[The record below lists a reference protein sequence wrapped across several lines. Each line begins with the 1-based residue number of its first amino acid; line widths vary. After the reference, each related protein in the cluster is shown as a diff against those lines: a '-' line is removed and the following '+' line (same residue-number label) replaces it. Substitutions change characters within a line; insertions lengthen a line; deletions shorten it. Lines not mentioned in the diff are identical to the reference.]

1 MRYFF
6 LFLLLFIL
14 SSAQSQLCTG
24 TLGDPVVNI
33 TFGNKNTTAGPLRPG
48 ITNLGYVTGCP
59 IDGNYSITNAAFG
72 CWGSTWHDITKDH
85 TGDDEGRFMLVNATN
100 APSVFYVETIT
111 GLCGNTTYEFG
122 AWVANVLKPSSCSGT
137 GTKPN
142 LTFTIETTNGVVLA
156 TYNTGNIIE
165 DAQLTFK
172 QYGFSFK
179 PPITA
184 SSVVLKITNNA
195 GTGCGNDLAIDDI
208 TFRPCGP
215 SMSAS
220 INGVLGF
227 SNSSC
232 FDSQSNLLLNMT
244 IGSGYINPSYQWQ
257 ISTNLGA
264 TWSDITGANSTSYT
278 RIPTAV
284 GRFQYRLLASESIY
298 AGVASCKTASLPI
311 TIQINN
317 SAPRIGNQTI
327 NQCIGG
333 KVDLI
338 SASGSGGNL
347 TYQWTG
353 PNGFSSNVKNP
364 TLPSIRSG
372 DSGTYIV
379 KAMTTE
385 GCSASDTILVKTFK
399 AINGSYNGNSIICL
413 GDSLLLRALGNYQF
427 EWYNNTRAILS
438 TNSVLRTK
446 PTDTTQYQLVFRDI
460 AGCFDSI
467 NIPVFVIK
475 PPIVDAGPNRNILIG
490 SNTTLLGSI
499 SGQNSGFTWFP
510 VFNMQNPSSLTP
522 LVNPII
528 NTTYSLMAFGING
541 CSIVQDTVQVRVF
554 VSLNTPNSFSPNGDG
569 IHDIWLVGGL
579 ETYPNS
585 ELTIFNRAGQ
595 IMYQSKPYF
604 EGWDGKFQG
613 KNVPIGVYY
622 YIINRG
628 NGEPLL
634 SGSIYLIR

>member
-6 LFLLLFIL
+6 FFLLLSVL

-59 IDGNYSITNAAFG
+59 IDDNYAITNAAFG

-85 TGDDEGRFMLVNATN
+85 TGDEEGRFMLVNATN

-122 AWVANVLKPSSCSGT
+122 AWVANVLKPSSCNGT

-142 LTFTIETTNGVVLA
+142 LTFTIETTSGVVLA
-156 TYNTGNIIE
+156 TYNTGNIRE

-184 SSVVLKITNNA
+184 SSVILKITNNA

-220 INGVLGF
+220 IDGVLGF
-227 SNSSC
+227 SKNSC
-232 FDSQSNLLLNMT
+232 FDSQSNLLLN
-244 IGSGYINPSYQWQ
+244 IAVGAGYINPSYQWQ

-264 TWSDITGANSTSYT
+264 TWSDITGANSTSYN
-278 RIPTAV
+278 RIPSVA

-298 AGVASCKTASLPI
+298 AGVAACKTASLPI

-338 SASGSGGNL
+338 GAPGSGGSLN
-347 TYQWTG
+347 YQWNG
-353 PNGFSSNVKNP
+353 PNGFSSNVRNP
-364 TLPSIRSG
+364 TLPSIRTG

-379 KAMTTE
+379 KVITTE
-385 GCSASDTILVKTFK
+385 GCAASDTILVKTFK
-399 AINGSYNGNSIICL
+399 AINGSYNGNNMICL
-413 GDSLLLRALGNYQF
+413 GDSLFLNAVGSNQF

-438 TNSVLRTK
+438 TSNSLSVK
-446 PTDTTQYQLVFRDI
+446 PSDTTQYQLIFRDNM
-460 AGCFDSI
+460 GCFDSI

-475 PPIVDAGPNRNILIG
+475 PPKVDAGPNRNILIG

-499 SGQNSGFTWFP
+499 SGQSSGFTWFP
-510 VFNMQNPSSLTP
+510 VFNMQNPNSLTP
-522 LVNPII
+522 IVNPII
-528 NTTYSLMAFGING
+528 NTTYSLMAYGING
-541 CSIVQDTVQVRVF
+541 CAISQDTVQVRVF

-613 KNVPIGVYY
+613 KDLPIGVYY

>member
-6 LFLLLFIL
+6 CFLLLSIL
-14 SSAQSQLCTG
+14 STAQSQLCTG

-33 TFGNKNTTAGPLRPG
+33 TFGNNNTTAGPLRPG

-59 IDGNYSITNAAFG
+59 IDGNYAITNSAFG
-72 CWGSTWHDITKDH
+72 CWGSTWHDISKDH
-85 TGDDEGRFMLVNATN
+85 TGDAGGRFMLVNATN

-142 LTFTIETTNGVVLA
+142 LTFTIETTSGVVLA
-156 TYNTGNIIE
+156 TYNTGNIGE

-184 SSVVLKITNNA
+184 STVVLKITNNA

-220 INGVLGF
+220 IDGVPGF
-227 SNSSC
+227 SRNSC
-232 FDSQSNLLLNMT
+232 FDSQTNLRLNMT
-244 IGSGYINPSYQWQ
+244 VGSGYINPSYQWQ
-257 ISTNLGA
+257 ISTNSGA
-264 TWSDITGANSTSYT
+264 NWSDITGANSTSYT
-278 RIPTAV
+278 RIPSGV
-284 GRFQYRLLASESIY
+284 GSFQYRLLASESIY
-298 AGVASCKTASLPI
+298 SGVAACKTASLPI

-338 SASGSGGNL
+338 GAPGSGGSLN
-347 TYQWTG
+347 YQWNG
-353 PNGFSSNVKNP
+353 PNGFSSNVRNP
-364 TLPSIRSG
+364 TLPSIRTG

-379 KAMTTE
+379 KVITTE
-385 GCSASDTILVKTFK
+385 GCAASDTILVKTFK
-399 AINGSYNGNSIICL
+399 AINGSYNGNNMICL
-413 GDSLLLRALGNYQF
+413 GDSLFLNAVGSNQF

-438 TNSVLRTK
+438 TSNSLSVK
-446 PTDTTQYQLVFRDI
+446 PSDTTQYQLIFRDNM
-460 AGCFDSI
+460 GCFDSI

-475 PPIVDAGPNRNILIG
+475 PPKVDAGPNRNILIG

-499 SGQNSGFTWFP
+499 SGQSSGFTWFP
-510 VFNMQNPSSLTP
+510 VFNMQNPNSLTP
-522 LVNPII
+522 IVNPII
-528 NTTYSLMAFGING
+528 NTTYSLMAYGING
-541 CSIVQDTVQVRVF
+541 CAISQDTVQVRVF

-613 KNVPIGVYY
+613 KDLPIGVYY

>member
-6 LFLLLFIL
+6 CFLLLSIL
-14 SSAQSQLCTG
+14 STAQSQLCTG

-33 TFGNKNTTAGPLRPG
+33 TFGNNNTTAGPLRPG

-59 IDGNYSITNAAFG
+59 IDGNYAITNSAFG
-72 CWGSTWHDITKDH
+72 CWGSTWHDISKDH
-85 TGDDEGRFMLVNATN
+85 TGDAGGRFMLVNATN

-142 LTFTIETTNGVVLA
+142 LTFTIETTSGVVLA
-156 TYNTGNIIE
+156 TYNTGNIGE

-220 INGVLGF
+220 IDGVPGF
-227 SNSSC
+227 SRNSC
-232 FDSQSNLLLNMT
+232 FDSQTNLRLNMT
-244 IGSGYINPSYQWQ
+244 VGSGYINPSYQWQ
-257 ISTNLGA
+257 ISTNSGA
-264 TWSDITGANSTSYT
+264 NWSDITGANSTSYT
-278 RIPTAV
+278 RIPSGV
-284 GRFQYRLLASESIY
+284 GSFQYRLLASESIY
-298 AGVASCKTASLPI
+298 SGVAACKTASLPI

-338 SASGSGGNL
+338 GAPGSGGSLN
-347 TYQWTG
+347 YQWNG
-353 PNGFSSNVKNP
+353 PNGFSSNVRNP
-364 TLPSIRSG
+364 TLPSIRTG

-379 KAMTTE
+379 KVITTE
-385 GCSASDTILVKTFK
+385 GCAASDTILVKTFK
-399 AINGSYNGNSIICL
+399 AINGSYNGNNMICL
-413 GDSLLLRALGNYQF
+413 GDSLFLNAVGSNQF

-438 TNSVLRTK
+438 TSNSLSVK
-446 PTDTTQYQLVFRDI
+446 PSDTTQYQLIFRDNM
-460 AGCFDSI
+460 GCFDSI

-475 PPIVDAGPNRNILIG
+475 PPKVDAGPNRNILIG

-499 SGQNSGFTWFP
+499 SGQSSGFTWFP
-510 VFNMQNPSSLTP
+510 VFNMQNPNSLTP
-522 LVNPII
+522 IVNPII
-528 NTTYSLMAFGING
+528 NTTYSLMAYGING
-541 CSIVQDTVQVRVF
+541 CAISQDTVQVRVF

-613 KNVPIGVYY
+613 KDLPIGVYY

>member
-6 LFLLLFIL
+6 CFLLLSVL

-33 TFGNKNTTAGPLRPG
+33 TFGNNNTTAGPLRPG

-59 IDGNYSITNAAFG
+59 IDGNYAITNEAFG

-85 TGDDEGRFMLVNATN
+85 TGDEGGRFMLVNATN

-142 LTFTIETTNGVVLA
+142 LTFTIETTSGVVLE
-156 TYNTGNIIE
+156 TYNTGNIRE

-179 PPITA
+179 LPITA

-220 INGVLGF
+220 IDGVPGF
-227 SNSSC
+227 SRNSC
-232 FDSQSNLLLNMT
+232 FDSQTNLRLNMT
-244 IGSGYINPSYQWQ
+244 VGSGYINPSYQWQ
-257 ISTNLGA
+257 ISTNSGA
-264 TWSDITGANSTSYT
+264 NWSDITGANSTSYT
-278 RIPTAV
+278 RIPSGV
-284 GRFQYRLLASESIY
+284 GSFQYRLLASESIY
-298 AGVASCKTASLPI
+298 SGVAACKTASLPI

-338 SASGSGGNL
+338 GAPGSGGSLN
-347 TYQWTG
+347 YQWNG
-353 PNGFSSNVKNP
+353 PNGFSSNVRNP
-364 TLPSIRSG
+364 TLPSIRTG

-379 KAMTTE
+379 KVITTE
-385 GCSASDTILVKTFK
+385 GCAASDTILVKTFK
-399 AINGSYNGNSIICL
+399 AINGSYNGNNMICL
-413 GDSLLLRALGNYQF
+413 GDSLFLNAVGSNQF

-438 TNSVLRTK
+438 TSNSLSVK
-446 PTDTTQYQLVFRDI
+446 PSDTTQYQLIFRDNM
-460 AGCFDSI
+460 GCFDSI

-475 PPIVDAGPNRNILIG
+475 PPKVDAGPNRNILIG

-499 SGQNSGFTWFP
+499 SGQSSGFTWFP
-510 VFNMQNPSSLTP
+510 VFNMQNPNSLTP
-522 LVNPII
+522 IVNPII
-528 NTTYSLMAFGING
+528 NTTYSLMAYGING
-541 CSIVQDTVQVRVF
+541 CAISQDTVQVRVF

-613 KNVPIGVYY
+613 KDLPIGVYY

>member
-1 MRYFF
+1 VRYFF
-6 LFLLLFIL
+6 CFLLLSIL
-14 SSAQSQLCTG
+14 STAQSQLCTG

-33 TFGNKNTTAGPLRPG
+33 TFGNNNTTAGPLRPG

-59 IDGNYSITNAAFG
+59 IDGNYAITNSAFG
-72 CWGSTWHDITKDH
+72 CWGSTWHDISKDH
-85 TGDDEGRFMLVNATN
+85 TGDAGGRFMLVNATN

-142 LTFTIETTNGVVLA
+142 LTFTIETTSGVVLA
-156 TYNTGNIIE
+156 TYNTGNIGE

-220 INGVLGF
+220 IDGVPGF
-227 SNSSC
+227 SRNSC
-232 FDSQSNLLLNMT
+232 FDSQTNLRLNMT
-244 IGSGYINPSYQWQ
+244 VGSGYINPSYQWQ
-257 ISTNLGA
+257 ISTNSGA
-264 TWSDITGANSTSYT
+264 NWSDITGANSTSYT
-278 RIPTAV
+278 RIPSGV
-284 GRFQYRLLASESIY
+284 GSFQYRLLASESIY
-298 AGVASCKTASLPI
+298 SGVAACKTASLPI

-338 SASGSGGNL
+338 GAPGSGGSLN
-347 TYQWTG
+347 YQWNG
-353 PNGFSSNVKNP
+353 PNGFSSNVRNP
-364 TLPSIRSG
+364 TLPSIRTG

-379 KAMTTE
+379 KVITTE
-385 GCSASDTILVKTFK
+385 GCAASDTILVKTFK
-399 AINGSYNGNSIICL
+399 AINGSYNGNNMICL
-413 GDSLLLRALGNYQF
+413 GDSLFLNAVGSNQF

-438 TNSVLRTK
+438 TSNSLSVK
-446 PTDTTQYQLVFRDI
+446 PSDTTQYQLIFRDNM
-460 AGCFDSI
+460 GCFDSI

-475 PPIVDAGPNRNILIG
+475 PPKVDAGPNRNILIG

-499 SGQNSGFTWFP
+499 SGQSSGFTWFP
-510 VFNMQNPSSLTP
+510 VFNMQNPNSLTP
-522 LVNPII
+522 IVNPII
-528 NTTYSLMAFGING
+528 NTTYSLMAYGING
-541 CSIVQDTVQVRVF
+541 CAISQDTVQVRVF

-613 KNVPIGVYY
+613 KDLPIGVYY

>member
-1 MRYFF
+1 VRYFF
-6 LFLLLFIL
+6 FFLLLSVL

-59 IDGNYSITNAAFG
+59 IDDNYAITNAAFG

-85 TGDDEGRFMLVNATN
+85 TGDEEGRFMLVNATN

-122 AWVANVLKPSSCSGT
+122 AWVANVLKPSSCNGT

-142 LTFTIETTNGVVLA
+142 LTFTIETTSGVVLA
-156 TYNTGNIIE
+156 TYNTGNIRE

-184 SSVVLKITNNA
+184 SSVILKITNNA

-220 INGVLGF
+220 IDGVPGF
-227 SNSSC
+227 SRNSC
-232 FDSQSNLLLNMT
+232 FDSQTNLRLNMAV
-244 IGSGYINPSYQWQ
+244 GSGYINPSYQWQ
-257 ISTNLGA
+257 ISTNSGA
-264 TWSDITGANSTSYT
+264 TWSDITGANSTSYN
-278 RIPTAV
+278 RIPSGV

-298 AGVASCKTASLPI
+298 SGVAACKTASLPI

-333 KVDLI
+333 KVDL
-338 SASGSGGNL
+338 SGASGSGGNL
-347 TYQWTG
+347 NYQWTV
-353 PNGFSSNVKNP
+353 PNGFSSNVRNP
-364 TLPSIRSG
+364 TLPSIRAG

-379 KAMTTE
+379 KVITTE
-385 GCSASDTILVKTFK
+385 GCAASDTILVKTFK
-399 AINGSYNGNSIICL
+399 AINGSYNGNNMICL
-413 GDSLLLRALGNYQF
+413 GDSLFLNAVGSNQF

-438 TNSVLRTK
+438 TSNSLSVK
-446 PTDTTQYQLVFRDI
+446 PSDTTQYQLIFRDNM
-460 AGCFDSI
+460 GCFDSI
-467 NIPVFVIK
+467 NI
-475 PPIVDAGPNRNILIG
+475 
-490 SNTTLLGSI
+490 
-499 SGQNSGFTWFP
+499 
-510 VFNMQNPSSLTP
+510 
-522 LVNPII
+522 
-528 NTTYSLMAFGING
+528 
-541 CSIVQDTVQVRVF
+541 
-554 VSLNTPNSFSPNGDG
+554 
-569 IHDIWLVGGL
+569 
-579 ETYPNS
+579 
-585 ELTIFNRAGQ
+585 
-595 IMYQSKPYF
+595 
-604 EGWDGKFQG
+604 
-613 KNVPIGVYY
+613 
-622 YIINRG
+622 
-628 NGEPLL
+628 
-634 SGSIYLIR
+634 